1 MMTAEA
7 AVAVVRSYYGA
18 YQGENPDAVTSALRT
33 LLDETFVLDSPLVQE
48 QLGGPAT
55 GPAAFAAAAGAASFL
70 RHVTVES
77 LHGAADGSGAA
88 ALIHFPS
95 PAGTVVQSEHFDIN
109 TDTGRITRLRSYYDP
124 RKLLQL
130 RAGAPN

>member
-1 MMTAEA
+1 MTAEA
-7 AVAVVRSYYGA
+7 AVALLRSYYGA

-33 LLDETFVLDSPLVQE
+33 LLGEGFVLDSPLVQE

-55 GPAAFAAAAGAASFL
+55 GPAALAAAAAAAPFL
-70 RHVTVES
+70 QHVTVES
-77 LHGAADGSGAA
+77 LYGAADGSGAA

-95 PAGTVVQSEHFDIN
+95 PAGTIVQSEHFNVD

-130 RAGAPN
+130 RAAPPS